1 MATILVT
8 GAAGFIGYHT
18 SAALL
23 ACGHKVI
30 GIDNINDYY
39 DISLKHERLSKLSNM
54 GDSWVFHKVCISDR
68 EAVFSLLAG
77 EYVDYIIHL
86 AAQAGVRYS
95 IEAPQAYI
103 DANIT
108 GTMTM
113 LDVAREKK
121 VKHFLFASSSSVY
134 GEESDVPFNAG
145 VSLAAH
151 PISMY
156 AATKRSNEMMAHV
169 YAHLHGL
176 PCTGLRFFTVYGP
189 LGRPDMA
196 PMKFAKALLDGDAID
211 VYNNGEQYRDFT
223 YVGDIV
229 EGILGLLDA
238 LPEPLNQEGRLPP
251 DRGNA
256 PYRVFNI
263 GAQNPVHL
271 MDFIRTLERTLGV
284 KGKLNMLEAQPGD
297 VPYTGADVSPLN
309 TLTGYTPK
317 TSLQE
322 GLARFGEW
330 YRSYRGK

>member
-77 EYVDYIIHL
+77 EHVDYIIHL

-134 GEESDVPFNAG
+134 GE
-145 VSLAAH
+145 SLMCLLMPAFLLQH
-151 PISMY
+151 ILY
-156 AATKRSNEMMAHV
+156 
-169 YAHLHGL
+169 L
-176 PCTGLRFFTVYGP
+176 CTLQQKE
-189 LGRPDMA
+189 
-196 PMKFAKALLDGDAID
+196 PMK
-211 VYNNGEQYRDFT
+211 
-223 YVGDIV
+223 
-229 EGILGLLDA
+229 
-238 LPEPLNQEGRLPP
+238 
-251 DRGNA
+251 
-256 PYRVFNI
+256 
-263 GAQNPVHL
+263 
-271 MDFIRTLERTLGV
+271 
-284 KGKLNMLEAQPGD
+284 
-297 VPYTGADVSPLN
+297 
-309 TLTGYTPK
+309 
-317 TSLQE
+317 
-322 GLARFGEW
+322 
-330 YRSYRGK
+330 